1 MKKLIKDEAKK
12 AKKSTKKKVEP
23 KKSNPQPSV
32 PAKKK
37 NVPTKK
43 AVVTSTP
50 IGMKKTT
57 YKLIDRN
64 IYFTGYSY
72 RTRVTIDGKINSR
85 NFGSVR
91 AAKKYRTTISK
102 TR

>member
-32 PAKKK
+32 PTKK
-37 NVPTKK
+37 NVPAKK